1 MKRILIVLFVFFL
14 ATGVIFA
21 QNGKGV
27 ESNIQFSQG
36 MFVETGGSRLG
47 QVKDLFKYVR
57 NNPKSIPSYLLY
69 YLSSSSR
76 ISYGLDIQ
84 LGGPWSLMPGA
95 GLRGDVQS
103 LWLIGSIGGDVDLL
117 GSLDAFCSLRY
128 HLDAGGVGIIF
139 GLGPDVSYIFYQS
152 PYYIDADPGD
162 PLNGKDKFY
171 HFDYAVQPSIT
182 FRAGKHWQWG
192 LEANLGVRN
201 IRIPYPQ
208 YTDSPTR
215 IPTYLDR
222 ISFTCGF
229 HF

>member
-1 MKRILIVLFVFFL
+1 MKRILIVFFVFLL
-14 ATGVIFA
+14 ATGGIFA

-36 MFVETGGSRLG
+36 MFVETGGG
-47 QVKDLFKYVR
+47 QLKWFIKYVW
-57 NNPKSIPSYLLY
+57 NYPKNIPTCILC
-69 YLSSSSR
+69 YLSSSSTR
-76 ISYGLDIQ
+76 ISYGLDIR

-103 LWLIGSIGGDVDLL
+103 FMLVGSIGGDVDLL

-201 IRIPYPQ
+201 MRIPYPQ
-208 YTDSPTR
+208 YTESPIR
-215 IPTYLDR
+215 IPSYLDR

>member
-1 MKRILIVLFVFFL
+1 MKRILIVLFVFLL
-14 ATGVIFA
+14 ATGGIFA
-21 QNGKGV
+21 QNGKSV

-36 MFVETGGSRLG
+36 MFVETGGG
-47 QVKDLFKYVR
+47 QLKWFIKYAW
-57 NNPKSIPSYLLY
+57 NYPKNIPTCILY
-69 YLSSSSR
+69 YLSSSSTR
-76 ISYGLDIQ
+76 ISYGLDIR

-103 LWLIGSIGGDVDLL
+103 FMLVGSIGGDVDLL

-201 IRIPYPQ
+201 MRIPYPQ
-208 YTDSPTR
+208 YTDSPIR
-215 IPTYLDR
+215 IPSYLDR

>member
-36 MFVETGGSRLG
+36 MFVETGGG
-47 QVKDLFKYVR
+47 QLKWFSKYVW
-57 NNPKSIPSYLLY
+57 NYPKNIPTCILC
-69 YLSSSSR
+69 YLSSSSTR
-76 ISYGLDIQ
+76 ISYGLDIR

-103 LWLIGSIGGDVDLL
+103 FMLVGSIGGDVDLL

-201 IRIPYPQ
+201 MRIPYPQ
-208 YTDSPTR
+208 YTESPIR
-215 IPTYLDR
+215 IPSYLDR